1 MENLI
6 KLQRSY
12 EISLD
17 LKKRIDYLRIYPK
30 RIELKEK
37 ANKIKRMES
46 GIKEKLDYCRTELK
60 IQEKELNYQEELI
73 KEIVNEL
80 YSGKINDI
88 KVLGNLKEKEEK
100 INSKKEIIENE
111 VIDIMGKIDIYTR
124 EINKIKHR
132 YNLLEEH
139 LEKLEI
145 QLEEKIIDY
154 DKKLLSINK
163 KIEDIRKNMNM
174 ETLKR
179 YDEIRK
185 RYDNAVVKVVDET
198 CSGCNLQ
205 IFLNTVNLISKKELA
220 ECEHCGRLVYIE

>member
-6 KLQRSY
+6 KLQKSY
-12 EISLD
+12 EIGLD
-17 LKKRIDYLRIYPK
+17 LKKRIDYLRSYPK
-30 RIELKEK
+30 SIELKEK
-37 ANKIKRMES
+37 ADKIKKMEN
-46 GIKEKLDYCRTELK
+46 GAKGKLDYCRTELK
-60 IQEKELNYQEELI
+60 LQEKELSYQEELL

-124 EINKIKHR
+124 EMNRIK
-132 YNLLEEH
+132 YKYSLLEEH

-145 QLEEKIIDY
+145 QLEEKIVDY
-154 DKKLLSINK
+154 DKKLLKINK
-163 KIEDIRKNMNM
+163 KIEFIRKIINI
-174 ETLKR
+174 ETLKK

-185 RYDNAVVKVVDET
+185 KYDNALVKVINES

-205 IFLNTVNLISKKELA
+205 IFLNTVDLISKKELA